1 LSDSDSFLANEMESE
16 AEHPGTVH
24 DKRRI
29 SAAMYETEINLDS
42 SHVKI

>member
-1 LSDSDSFLANEMESE
+1 MESE
-16 AEHPGTVH
+16 GEHPGAMR
-24 DKRRI
+24 DIGRI

>member
-1 LSDSDSFLANEMESE
+1 MESD
-16 AEHPGTVH
+16 AEHPGTLH
-24 DKRRI
+24 EEERI